1 MAAAQASGHP
11 TSLDHRPKGFIPSIG
26 ATRPTGTATQRREI
40 IYVWSV
46 GTRTDHGPRSTGSR
60 PHIWVSSILHGKSG
74 HVPGPRARGQFQLP
88 VTCVRDQHT
97 CRHAHSSRVDIRHG
111 SWHMLEDLQ
120 SGRSDLPPQR
130 LALRGR
136 GCGRGSSRLWVF
148 CHGLPSFSPGQS
160 RLVDLGR
167 RVDTLLTQNARRRFF
182 SVQLP
187 PFLLRDP
194 VKAEQRMREQL
205 SGRVQQPKTAHKG
218 AALWLTVARL
228 LAVNERH
235 LSDSVTVPCT
245 RTRDAR

>member
-1 MAAAQASGHP
+1 MYGHP
-11 TSLDHRPKGFIPSIG
+11 HHAPTHLGFI
-26 ATRPTGTATQRREI
+26 
-40 IYVWSV
+40 
-46 GTRTDHGPRSTGSR
+46 H
-60 PHIWVSSILHGKSG
+60 ILHGKSG
-74 HVPGPRARGQFQLP
+74 HVPGPRARGQFPAAGHVRPRSAHLSARAQFASRHK
-88 VTCVRDQHT
+88 TC
-97 CRHAHSSRVDIRHG
+97 SRY
-111 SWHMLEDLQ
+111 EDLQ

-167 RVDTLLTQNARRRFF
+167 RVDTLLSQNARRRFF

-187 PFLLRDP
+187 PVLLRDP

-235 LSDSVTVPCT
+235 LRLSNSALHSYTGRPLMQP
-245 RTRDAR
+245 AWS